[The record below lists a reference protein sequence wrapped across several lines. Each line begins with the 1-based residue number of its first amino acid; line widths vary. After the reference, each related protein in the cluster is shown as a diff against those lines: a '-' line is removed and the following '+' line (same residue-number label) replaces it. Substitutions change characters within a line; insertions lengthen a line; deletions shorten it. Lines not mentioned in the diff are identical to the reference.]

1 MEFND
6 LQLILSNIG
15 TSQVKK
21 IIIYTFNQRWIGEY
35 GDKFTLT
42 PTLLT
47 INRQDGTVYHI
58 SNSAIKNIIIPYEH
72 VTRPKKVRK

>member
-47 INRQDGTVYHI
+47 ITRQDGTIYHI
-58 SNSAIKNIIIPYEH
+58 NNNSIKTIIIPDEH
-72 VTRPKKVRK
+72 IKKPVKVIK

>member
-1 MEFND
+1 M
-6 LQLILSNIG
+6 G
-15 TSQVKK
+15 TEK
-21 IIIYTFNQRWIGEY
+21 IKEIIFYTNNRRWIGGY

>member
-6 LQLILSNIG
+6 LQLILSNMG
-15 TSQVKK
+15 TEK
-21 IIIYTFNQRWIGEY
+21 IKEIIFYTNNRRWIGGY

-47 INRQDGTVYHI
+47 ITRQDGTIYHI
-58 SNSAIKNIIIPYEH
+58 NNNSIKTIIILDEH
-72 VTRPKKVRK
+72 IKKPVKVIK

>member
-6 LQLILSNIG
+6 LQLILSNMG
-15 TSQVKK
+15 TEK
-21 IIIYTFNQRWIGEY
+21 IKEIIFYTNNRRWIGGY